1 MCQNCFQGEQVDWE
15 NLKTPEQQKMM
26 ESLYY
31 QMMKGG
37 QQGATQFPGQ
47 LSAPMVDMQKMA
59 AKTMSGIGGFGWEQ
73 QSPNYRSVP
82 NMYNPENVNDLPVR
96 GGGYNPSPTPPGP
109 GPTPPGPGP
118 TPPGPTPPGPTP
130 PGPRPGP
137 EPRPEPGDP
146 RQKAEV
152 DAILQSVFAEMFGMG
167 GSQYDPRNMMG
178 Y

>member
-1 MCQNCFQGEQVDWE
+1 MCQCFEGQEVDWE
-15 NLKTPEQQKMM
+15 NLRTPEQQNMM

-31 QMMKGG
+31 QLMKGG

-96 GGGYNPSPTPPGP
+96 GGGVNPN
-109 GPTPPGPGP
+109 P
-118 TPPGPTPPGPTP
+118 TPPGPTPPGPGPEPVPPPPPPGPTP
-130 PGPRPGP
+130 PGPVPPGP
-137 EPRPEPGDP
+137 GPDPRPTPGPDEIM
-146 RQKAEV
+146 RMLMA
-152 DAILQSVFAEMFGMG
+152 LGMG

-178 Y
+178 

>member
-1 MCQNCFQGEQVDWE
+1 MCQCFEGQEVDWE
-15 NLKTPEQQKMM
+15 NLRTPEQQNMM

-31 QMMKGG
+31 QLMKGG

-96 GGGYNPSPTPPGP
+96 GQVGTQGNIGKQGNVVVPDQGPEPAIPPGP
-109 GPTPPGPGP
+109 GPGPGP
-118 TPPGPTPPGPTP
+118 NPKPGPD
-130 PGPRPGP
+130 
-137 EPRPEPGDP
+137 EIM
-146 RQKAEV
+146 QMLMA
-152 DAILQSVFAEMFGMG
+152 LGMG

-178 Y
+178 

>member
-1 MCQNCFQGEQVDWE
+1 MCQCFEGQEVDWE
-15 NLKTPEQQKMM
+15 NLRTPEQQNMM

-31 QMMKGG
+31 QLMQGG

-96 GGGYNPSPTPPGP
+96 GGGVNPN
-109 GPTPPGPGP
+109 P
-118 TPPGPTPPGPTP
+118 TPPGPTPPGPGPEPVPPPPPPGPTP
-130 PGPRPGP
+130 PGPVPPGPGP
-137 EPRPEPGDP
+137 EPRPKPGPDEIM
-146 RQKAEV
+146 QMLMA
-152 DAILQSVFAEMFGMG
+152 LGMG

-178 Y
+178 